1 MPSPSPLHA
10 TGRLTLID
18 PQHRRIDV
26 EARGAVVDIGFPDLG
41 SASQAY
47 AALTRAS
54 RGHRAMA
61 LLQRELRGADLA
73 LQFSV
78 RGVAVAQLSGH
89 SLANLA
95 GAALGLDGTR
105 VRLSGVLRA
114 LLAG

>member
-1 MPSPSPLHA
+1 MPSPLHA

-26 EARGAVVDIGFPDLG
+26 EARGAVLEIGFADLG
-41 SASQAY
+41 SAGQAY
-47 AALTRAS
+47 AAFSRAS
-54 RGHRAMA
+54 GSHRAMA
-61 LLQRELRGADLA
+61 LLQRELRRADLA

-95 GAALGLDGTR
+95 GSALGLDGTR
-105 VRLSGVLRA
+105 VRLAGVLRA
-114 LLAG
+114 LLPW